1 MTRDLY
7 MIITAALVYIS
18 YLSNFIVI
26 YELCYGVASGTTQP
40 HGVLFTTGQQKEMTT
55 EWDKDSLIHD
65 LQFLQDPQKV
75 PHGTHVGNPRCRSIQ

>member
-26 YELCYGVASGTTQP
+26 YELCYGVASGTTATRRVV
-40 HGVLFTTGQQKEMTT
+40 HDGAAEGDDDGVGQG
-55 EWDKDSLIHD
+55 
-65 LQFLQDPQKV
+65 QF
-75 PHGTHVGNPRCRSIQ
+75 NS